1 MMKYR
6 KSDIW
11 IPFFIAG
18 LGVIIILTCLMT
30 DFFENLYRLLK
41 SL

>member
-1 MMKYR
+1 MRQR

-18 LGVIIILTCLMT
+18 LGVIIILTYLMT
-30 DFFENLYRLLK
+30 DYFENLDQWLM